1 MLDSLQMIACCTEM
15 LIINLIQNCY
25 FLIWQTRIGKRYGHL
40 SIDERFSKLVICL
53 GRGGQMILRCPK
65 DQHNHRTWNYIV
77 KLWGHH
83 LYSGTGNL
91 PGKQVLVVFLQ
102 KPMYEIE
109 SCKKSQDLQI
119 TIWSLG
125 DMASGWMSCR
135 VSNQGSLRRH
145 I

>member
-1 MLDSLQMIACCTEM
+1 
-15 LIINLIQNCY
+15 
-25 FLIWQTRIGKRYGHL
+25 
-40 SIDERFSKLVICL
+40 
-53 GRGGQMILRCPK
+53 MILRCPK
-65 DQHNHRTWNYIV
+65 DQHNHRTWNYVV

-119 TIWSLG
+119 TIWSLV
-125 DMASGWMSCR
+125 DMASSHKILI
-135 VSNQGSLRRH
+135 LRLTFEILH
-145 I
+145 KQNY